1 LNTLRS
7 HEPEL
12 SYFDLNAMLNLYD
25 SEGRLQLDKDKEAA
39 KQYFLQHVNQNTVFF
54 HTLKEKLDY
63 LVEEGYYD
71 PDLLSLYTEG
81 FIKSLFQRAYGYKF
95 RFRTFMGAYK
105 FYTSYAM
112 RTMDN
117 QRYLERYEDRV
128 VLTALLLADG
138 NEDEACKLVD
148 EMISGRYQPATPTIL
163 NAGKLKSGMLISC
176 YLLRV
181 EDNMESIGRSIN
193 SALQLSKRGGGVAL
207 CLTNLREKGA
217 PIKGIEGRSAGPIKV
232 MKIYEDSFSYADQL
246 GQRQGSGAVYV
257 SCHHP
262 DIMDVLDTKRENA
275 DEKIR
280 IKTLSIGIVVTDIM
294 MQLASKNEDMYLFSP
309 YDIERVYDVPM
320 TDIAITEHYE
330 EMILDKRIKKTKIN
344 PRKLLTAIAEV
355 QQESGYPY
363 LMFED
368 TVNYANPISGRISM
382 SNLCVTPDTMVLT
395 NQGNRPIVDLVDQE
409 VTVWNGYEWS
419 VVSPRQTSECS
430 QIFNVLLSDGN
441 TVRCTKEHKW
451 HVLKEDGQ
459 IDIVDTWHLS
469 LKSMLVPWIKPID
482 IDYNEADGKIV
493 TVVDIRQ
500 YASDELERNFSPT
513 YCLTEP
519 KRHTVIFNNVITGQ
533 CSEILQVSEQSHLN
547 EDLSYSQMGQDIC
560 CNLGSMNIA
569 KVMDHGDIGAT
580 VETAIR
586 ALTVVSRASDISCVP
601 SIDQGN
607 REMHAVGL
615 GQMNLHGFLAR
626 EGIHY
631 GSPESLDFVNVYFA
645 LINYHSLR
653 TSCQLAQELGQTFKG
668 FEDSDYA
675 NGQYFR
681 NYFCNI
687 LEPVTERIRDLFEYY
702 GVYIPSMSD
711 WRTLSKDVQSF
722 GLYNAYRQAVAPTGS
737 ISYINDSTASIHPI
751 TNRIEIRKEGKLG
764 RIYYPAPY
772 MNDRNMEFYKDAF
785 EIGPKALID
794 VYAEATKHVDQGLSL
809 TLFFPDTATTR
820 DFNKAQIYAF
830 KKKIKTLYYVR
841 LRQKALAGTDVS
853 NCVSCEV

>member
-1 LNTLRS
+1 MQNQM
-7 HEPEL
+7 

-25 SEGRLQLDKDKEAA
+25 SDGHLQLDKDKEAA

-71 PDLLSLYTEG
+71 PALLSIYSDS
-81 FIKSLFQRAYGYKF
+81 FVKSLFQRAYDYKF

-112 RTMDN
+112 RTTDN

-128 VLTALLLADG
+128 VMTALLLADG
-138 NEDEACKLVD
+138 IEEEAVSLVE
-148 EMISGRYQPATPTIL
+148 EMITGRYQPATPTFISS
-163 NAGKLKSGMLISC
+163 GRLKTGMLISC

-217 PIKGIEGRSAGPIKV
+217 PIKEIEGRSAGPIKV
-232 MKIYEDSFSYADQL
+232 MKIYEDAFSYADQL
-246 GQRQGSGAVYV
+246 GQRQGAGAVYI

-280 IKTLSIGIVVTDIM
+280 IKTLSIGIVVTDTM
-294 MQLASKNEDMYLFSP
+294 MQLAAKNQDMYLFSP
-309 YDIERVYDVPM
+309 YDIERVFGCPM
-320 TDIAITEHYE
+320 SDISITEHYE
-330 EMILDKRIKKTKIN
+330 ELILDKRIRKAKIN

-368 TVNYANPISGRISM
+368 TVNYANPVSGRISM
-382 SNLCVTPDTMVLT
+382 SNLCVSPDTLVLT
-395 NQGNRPIVDLVDQE
+395 DKGNIPINDLADKE
-409 VTVWNGYEWS
+409 VNVWNGFEWS
-419 VVSPRQTSECS
+419 TATPRKTSEYS
-430 QIFNVLLSDGN
+430 QLFNVHLSDGN
-441 TVRCTKEHKW
+441 SVRCTLEHKW
-451 HVLKEDGQ
+451 HILNDAGGVDIVSTKDLVLNSRLMAWRVPQIDNIAHLNGHSVKVLDITQYKED
-459 IDIVDTWHLS
+459 
-469 LKSMLVPWIKPID
+469 
-482 IDYNEADGKIV
+482 
-493 TVVDIRQ
+493 R
-500 YASDELERNFSPT
+500 RNWGPT

-519 KRHTVIFNNVITGQ
+519 KRHTVIFNNVITGN
-533 CSEILQVSEQSHLN
+533 CTEILQVSEQSHLH
-547 EDLSYSQMGQDIC
+547 EDLTYAKTGQDIC

-569 KVMDHGDIGAT
+569 KVMEGGDIGAT
-580 VETAIR
+580 VRTAMK
-586 ALTVVSRASDISCVP
+586 ALTVVSRSSDISCVP
-601 SIDQGN
+601 SIHKGN
-607 REMHAVGL
+607 REMRAVGL

-626 EGIHY
+626 EKIHY
-631 GSPESLDFVNVYFA
+631 GSTESLDFVNVYFA
-645 LINYHSLR
+645 TVNYWTLKA
-653 TSCQLAQELGQTFKG
+653 SCELAQEYGETFKG
-668 FEDSDYA
+668 FEDSEYA
-675 NGQYFR
+675 SGEYFKK
-681 NYFCNI
+681 YFTNT
-687 LEPVTERIRDLFEYY
+687 LEPTTDRV
-702 GVYIPSMSD
+702 
-711 WRTLSKDVQSF
+711 RTLLSEYGFEVPSYSNWRELERDVKAY

-737 ISYINDSTASIHPI
+737 ISYINDSTASIHPV
-751 TNRIEIRKEGKLG
+751 TNKIEIRKEGKLG

-772 MNDRNMEFYKDAF
+772 MDDSNMEFYKDAF
-785 EIGPKALID
+785 EIGPYALID
-794 VYAEATKHVDQGLSL
+794 VYAEATKHIDQGLSL
-809 TLFFPDTATTR
+809 TIFFPDTATTR

>member
-1 LNTLRS
+1 LTPPDGALMQQQSN
-7 HEPEL
+7 
-12 SYFDLNAMLNLYD
+12 YFDLNAMLNLYD
-25 SEGRLQLDKDKEAA
+25 SDGHLQLDKDKEAA

-63 LVEEGYYD
+63 LAEEGYYD
-71 PDLLSLYTEG
+71 PALLSIYSQS
-81 FIKSLFQRAYGYKF
+81 FIKELFQRAYSYKF

-112 RTMDN
+112 RTTDN
-117 QRYLERYEDRV
+117 NRYLERYEDRV
-128 VLTALLLADG
+128 AMNALLLADG
-138 NEDEACKLVD
+138 VESEALDLVD
-148 EMISGRYQPATPTIL
+148 EIITGRYQPATPTFIS
-163 NAGKLKSGMLISC
+163 AGRLKTGMLISC
-176 YLLRV
+176 YLVRV

-246 GQRQGSGAVYV
+246 GQRQGAGAIYI

-262 DIMDVLDTKRENA
+262 DVMDVLDTKRENA

-280 IKTLSIGIVVTDIM
+280 IKTLSIGVVITDTM
-294 MQLASKNEDMYLFSP
+294 MQLASKNHDMYLFSP
-309 YDIERVYDVPM
+309 YDIERVYGCPM
-320 TDIAITEHYE
+320 TDISITEHYD
-330 EMILDKRIKKTKIN
+330 EMVLDKRIKKTKIN

-368 TVNYANPISGRISM
+368 TVNYSNPISGRVSM
-382 SNLCVTPDTMVLT
+382 SNLCVAPETAVLT
-395 NQGNRPIVDLVDQE
+395 NEGNKPIISLAGKPTTIWNGFEWSTVIPQQTGENQRLLKVTFSDGNFVDCTEYHKWPIVDTGSRNKRVSFKRTHELHPGDELVR
-409 VTVWNGYEWS
+409 WNAPTLEGLIE
-419 VVSPRQTSECS
+419 SPR
-430 QIFNVLLSDGN
+430 
-441 TVRCTKEHKW
+441 
-451 HVLKEDGQ
+451 
-459 IDIVDTWHLS
+459 
-469 LKSMLVPWIKPID
+469 
-482 IDYNEADGKIV
+482 
-493 TVVDIRQ
+493 DIRVVNV
-500 YASDELERNFSPT
+500 ADEGRVSDT
-513 YCLTEP
+513 YCLNEP
-519 KRHTVIFNNVITGQ
+519 KNHTCIFNGVISSQ
-533 CSEILQVSEQSHLN
+533 CSEILQVSEQSILN
-547 EDLSYSQMGQDIC
+547 EDLTYKEIGQDIC

-569 KVMDHGDIGAT
+569 KVMDSGSIETT
-580 VETAIR
+580 VKTAIR
-586 ALTVVSRASDISCVP
+586 ALTVVSRESDISCVP
-601 SIDQGN
+601 SIHKGN

-626 EGIHY
+626 ECIHY
-631 GSPESLDFVNVYFA
+631 GSPESLDFTNVYFS
-645 LINYHSLR
+645 IVNFWSLR
-653 TSCQLAQELGQTFKG
+653 ESCTLAQEYGQTFKG
-668 FEDSDYA
+668 FEDSEYA
-675 NGQYFR
+675 SGEYF
-681 NYFCNI
+681 NKYFCNV
-687 LEPVTERIRDLFEYY
+687 LEPVTDKVKDLFDYY
-702 GVYIPSMSD
+702 KVEIPSLSQ
-711 WRTLSKDVQSF
+711 WRELARDVQAY
-722 GLYNAYRQAVAPTGS
+722 GLYNAYRQAIAPTGS
-737 ISYINDSTASIHPI
+737 ISYINDSTASIHPV

-772 MNDRNMEFYKDAF
+772 MDDSNMEYYKDAF
-785 EIGPKALID
+785 EIGPNALID